1 MVFAFPLP
9 RGVAMSSSAL
19 VGFSGSRS
27 LPATFGGLAAELAG
41 SVVASGRGVAVG
53 CAPGLDAMVR
63 ASCPGAEVFRVAGSG
78 RGDFAARSVACV
90 QAVAASG
97 VGAGWVSFPA
107 CRCPAGLVPSSVA
120 SRCFRGLGSGSWAS
134 AALAA
139 GLGLTVIVF
148 GLSASQ
154 LPASWG
160 TWSPAAVSGPWSHG
174 FRLTPAVQQLSL
186 F

>member
-1 MVFAFPLP
+1 MA
-9 RGVAMSSSAL
+9 AL

-27 LPATFGGLAAELAG
+27 LPASFGGLAGALVS
-41 SVVASGRGVAVG
+41 SVIASGRGVAVG

-63 ASCPGAEVFRVAGSG
+63 SVCPGAQVFRVSGSG

-97 VGAGWVSFPA
+97 AGAGWVSFPGL
-107 CRCPAGLVPSSVA
+107 RCPAGLIPSSVA
-120 SRCFRGLGSGSWAS
+120 SRCFCGSGSGSWAS

-139 GLGLTVIVF
+139 GLGLPVVVF
-148 GLSASQ
+148 GLSACQ
-154 LPASWG
+154 LPSSWG
-160 TWSPAAVSGPWSHG
+160 TWSPAAVSGPWAHG
-174 FRLTPAVQQLSL
+174 FRLTPAVHQLSL